1 MFELS
6 YIIIEV
12 QFCVISFIKLVNQ
25 IINQHQAISYVIEVE
40 VVVIF
45 FLRIILRLLLIFI
58 NSFIF

>member
-45 FLRIILRLLLIFI
+45 FSTDYLTVTF
-58 NSFIF
+58 NFY